1 MPIDVYDKPKFIET
15 CEITQLWI
23 VDPWRR
29 SFSLSLFLSPAFQ
42 FSIHSRF
49 DCFTM
54 KFYSL
59 FRFSHYVRRRYCK
72 YEEVLFFWYACRFG
86 GNNNYII
93 IYRYSSNVWF
103 QRIGIFIRSFSMENE
118 NCLFHSFPLLLHF
131 YRNCISILLHAI
143 ALALSL
149 DYSWTRLDCTENSN
163 KMELEEFRMKS
174 SFDKLSSCV
183 YCEIRT
189 FFFLFFFFFS
199 LNADNV
205 QRWLLLYTEFV
216 HYIKS
221 VIVELLVFTCI
232 CIYSAGVSG

>member
-1 MPIDVYDKPKFIET
+1 MRNHATLDRWSVT
-15 CEITQLWI
+15 EIFF
-23 VDPWRR
+23 
-29 SFSLSLFLSPAFQ
+29 SFSLSLSSVSIFNSLSFRL
-42 FSIHSRF
+42 FHE
-49 DCFTM
+49 M

-59 FRFSHYVRRRYCK
+59 LRFSHYVRRRYCK

-86 GNNNYII
+86 GNNNCII

-118 NCLFHSFPLLLHF
+118 NFLFRSFPLLLHF

-189 FFFLFFFFFS
+189 FFFFFFS
-199 LNADNV
+199 SS
-205 QRWLLLYTEFV
+205 
-216 HYIKS
+216 H
-221 VIVELLVFTCI
+221 
-232 CIYSAGVSG
+232 

>member
-1 MPIDVYDKPKFIET
+1 MINQSSSKHAKSRNSGSLIRDGDLF
-15 CEITQLWI
+15 L
-23 VDPWRR
+23 
-29 SFSLSLFLSPAFQ
+29 FLSLSLQRFNFQ
-42 FSIHSRF
+42 FTLVSIVSRWNF
-49 DCFTM
+49 ILSFV
-54 KFYSL
+54 SL
-59 FRFSHYVRRRYCK
+59 ITYVGVIVNTI
-72 YEEVLFFWYACRFG
+72 EEASKKVLFFWYACRFG
-86 GNNNYII
+86 GNNNCII

-118 NCLFHSFPLLLHF
+118 NFLFRSFPLLLHF